1 MNRHGLTVTDDSGP
15 IAYIDRTHAWYDAL
29 GTGNRYRYAEHTDVP
44 FTRLTRSL
52 AQSTVALLTTA
63 VPYDASRGDQSVN
76 APYNAAAKFYA
87 PYALPSEQDHDLRV
101 GHVSINRRE
110 MVDDA
115 NCWFPLPAL
124 RRAHASGRIGSI
136 ARHVYGVPTNR
147 SQRHTISVDAPEV
160 LRRCQADGVDA
171 AILVP
176 NCPVCHQTMSLVARH
191 LEAAGIATVVM
202 GAALDI
208 VERCGVA
215 RLLFSDVPL
224 GSAAALPGDVHS
236 QDSTLALALDLLE
249 TAEGPRTTHWNP
261 LRWPGDPDWK
271 RHVYDWSSLTPA
283 ELQHHR
289 DDLNAQKQ
297 AAHEIRDRTLERDHR
312 SPPSHPSPP
321 AQHPSGS

>member
-1 MNRHGLTVTDDSGP
+1 
-15 IAYIDRTHAWYDAL
+15 
-29 GTGNRYRYAEHTDVP
+29 
-44 FTRLTRSL
+44 
-52 AQSTVALLTTA
+52 
-63 VPYDASRGDQSVN
+63 
-76 APYNAAAKFYA
+76 
-87 PYALPSEQDHDLRV
+87 
-101 GHVSINRRE
+101 
-110 MVDDA
+110 
-115 NCWFPLPAL
+115 L
-124 RRAHASGRIGSI
+124 RRARASGRIGSI

-224 GSAAALPGDVHS
+224 GSAAALPGDRGS

-249 TAEGPRTTHWNP
+249 TADAPRTTLWNP
-261 LRWPGDPDWK
+261 LRWSGDPDWK
-271 RHVYDWSSLTPA
+271 RHVYDGSSLTPA
-283 ELQHHR
+283 ELQQHR

-312 SPPSHPSPP
+312 GPPSHPSPP
-321 AQHPSGS
+321 AQHLSGS